1 MFLHLIKHKCLFIIT
16 RAPLHV
22 HLHTVTPQLALR
34 EREREKGGRK
44 GGKLREN
51 ETERERKKQYICEV
65 EKMIIRVKYNPGKQK
80 YINIRVAEFVYLENK

>member
-22 HLHTVTPQLALR
+22 HLHTMTPQLALR
-34 EREREKGGRK
+34 EREKRK
-44 GGKLREN
+44 GGKLRKN
-51 ETERERKKQYICEV
+51 ERERERERKEYICEV

-80 YINIRVAEFVYLENK
+80 YINIRVAAFIRLEEG

>member
-22 HLHTVTPQLALR
+22 HLHTMTPQLALR
-34 EREREKGGRK
+34 ERERKKGGRK

-51 ETERERKKQYICEV
+51 ETEREKKEYICEV

-80 YINIRVAEFVYLENK
+80 YINIRVAEFVRLEKG